1 MTLFINTTEQEQLE
15 FAIILAKKIHHFK
28 KKIKYNE
35 SDHLASKLLK
45 LLSDKKLSLKKLDHI
60 IICTGPGGF
69 TSTRA
74 GCAFGMGLAAG
85 LSIKILG
92 IKKADLPADIK
103 DLEKSKLSKKIQIEY
118 NRPAVSK

>member
-15 FAIILAKKIHHFK
+15 FALISPKKILHFK

-45 LLSDKKLSLKKLDHI
+45 LMSDNGITMKKI
-60 IICTGPGGF
+60 TRVIICTGPGGF

-74 GCAFGMGLAAG
+74 GAAFGIGLATG
-85 LSIKILG
+85 LKVEILG
-92 IKKADLPADIK
+92 IKKADLPSDIK
-103 DLEKSKLSKKIQIEY
+103 DLEKSKLTKKIKIEY
-118 NRPAVSK
+118 NRPAVNV